1 MDLVESMF
9 KTSKYWSESF
19 TKLTLQGFI
28 AAKTWKNYIVPYQ
41 NKLFKNLTHKC
52 TFYYKQWNLYKGTI
66 RLYSQ
71 LQAKT
76 LSLFPIL
83 YTQ

>member
-41 NKLFKNLTHKC
+41 NKLFKNLTC
-52 TFYYKQWNLYKGTI
+52 KQYHTNVHFIINNGI
-66 RLYSQ
+66 
-71 LQAKT
+71 
-76 LSLFPIL
+76 
-83 YTQ
+83 YTRGQ